1 MGRTPNESRS
11 FQNKAQA
18 KGLIQIKVRVI
29 SKLALGSIL
38 FFESKRREKSWRT
51 IWSNLPT
58 RPYGRA
64 FVHLSTRSSSEY
76 LYKIDG
82 LSSSIVHLCPSRT
95 NNHGLSSEFVH
106 EVDGLSSSGCPPP
119 SFYAK
124 QPWSVVRFRS
134 WDGRSIRSAVHL
146 RPPSIN
152 YHDPSS
158 KSVHATKS

>member
-38 FFESKRREKSWRT
+38 FFESKRREKSWGT

-95 NNHGLSSEFVH
+95 NNHGLSSVSVH
-106 EVDGLSSSGCPPP
+106 EMDGPSVRPFTFHKLS
-119 SFYAK
+119 
-124 QPWSVVRFRS
+124 WSVVRIRPCHKIIKS
-134 WDGRSIRSAVHL
+134 KLKPKYSIRNNAK
-146 RPPSIN
+146 
-152 YHDPSS
+152 S
-158 KSVHATKS
+158 KMW